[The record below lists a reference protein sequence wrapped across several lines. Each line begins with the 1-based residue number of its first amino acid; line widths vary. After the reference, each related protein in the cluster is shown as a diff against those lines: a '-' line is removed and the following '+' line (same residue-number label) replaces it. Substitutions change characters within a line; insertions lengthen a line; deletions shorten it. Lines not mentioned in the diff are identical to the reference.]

1 MGVHPGLRVF
11 EPLPRSDAL
20 GHVSAMPLDADLLT
34 DRRRLKRRLSLW
46 RLLAIVAVLGAIG
59 LAVGG
64 GLRTEAGSGRAHVAR
79 LAISG
84 TIGESRR
91 ELEALERARRDPNL
105 RALILAIDSPGGTMA
120 GGEALH
126 AAIARLAE
134 VKPVVATMGGVA
146 ASAGFMIA
154 MPAHRVLAREST
166 LTGSIG
172 VLLQSVNV
180 SDLLERFGIRPEVIA
195 SGPLKDQPS
204 PFRPLSPE
212 GRASLERLVGDL
224 HGQFIRMVAAGRHME
239 EARVRELA
247 DGRVV
252 SGREAVGLG
261 LVDAIGGEREARAWL
276 AAERGV
282 PEDLPLRP
290 IETRGRA
297 ERFFADAGASLMK
310 TLFSEWLG
318 VDVPRALWQP
328 FR

>member
-1 MGVHPGLRVF
+1 M
-11 EPLPRSDAL
+11 S
-20 GHVSAMPLDADLLT
+20 LDADLLT

-46 RLLAIVAVLGAIG
+46 RLLAILAVLGVIG
-59 LAVGG
+59 LAAGG
-64 GLRTEAGSGRAHVAR
+64 GARIGMEATTGRAHVAR

-91 ELEALERARRDPNL
+91 ELQALERARRDDNV

-126 AAIARLAE
+126 AAIARFAE
-134 VKPVVATMGGVA
+134 AKPVVATMGGVA
-146 ASAGFMIA
+146 ASAGYMVA
-154 MPAHRVLAREST
+154 MPAQRVLAREST

-172 VLLQSVNV
+172 VILQSVNV
-180 SDLLERFGIRPEVIA
+180 SDLLERLGIRPEVIA

-204 PFRPLSPE
+204 PFRPLTAE
-212 GRASLERLVGDL
+212 GRASLERLIADL
-224 HGQFIRMVAAGRHME
+224 HSQFVHIVAAGRHME

-247 DGRVV
+247 DGRVF

-282 PEDLPLRP
+282 PEDLPLRT

-297 ERFFADAGASLMK
+297 ERIFTDASGWMMK

-328 FR
+328 FP